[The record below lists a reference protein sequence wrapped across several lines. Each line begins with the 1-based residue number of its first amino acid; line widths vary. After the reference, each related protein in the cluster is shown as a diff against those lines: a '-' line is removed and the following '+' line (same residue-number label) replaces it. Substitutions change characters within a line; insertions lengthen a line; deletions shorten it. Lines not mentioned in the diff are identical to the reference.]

1 MTQHSSLPATP
12 TASRFAPSPWVDW
25 AKAIASQFI
34 IWHHF
39 AFYGPMIDRVE
50 PWAPDVALWLVDQA
64 RVAVQVFLVLSGY
77 LAARS
82 LWPRPGQPRVG
93 AAEWLGLVTGRVR
106 RLAPPY
112 LAALA
117 LALVAAALARAML
130 VDVDTP
136 AAPSWA
142 QVLANATFSHDL
154 LGYSALSAGLWYVA
168 IDLQLFMLLAA
179 LAAAVQAIT
188 RPAHHARRAVAW
200 FAVAGLCTAS
210 LLWLNLLPE
219 LDVWAPYFF
228 GAYGLGVLAQW
239 VHVSS
244 RRTVAG
250 LALAA
255 LAVLALWVEW
265 RSRIAL
271 AAVVSLLLVW
281 QPMSPRLARSSLQ
294 PLMAHLAR
302 ISYAVFLVHYPL
314 LLLVGSLFTRLW
326 PDEPLVHAA
335 GLLLT
340 WALALLAGWALWR
353 GLEAPRATAPHP
365 AQPLAATLP
374 ASSSSTK

>member
-12 TASRFAPSPWVDW
+12 AASRFAPSPWVDW
-25 AKAIASQFI
+25 AKAMASQFI

-50 PWAPDVALWLVDQA
+50 PWAPDVAVWLVDQA
-64 RVAVQVFLVLSGY
+64 RLAVQVFLVISGY

-82 LWPRPGQPRVG
+82 LWPKPGQPR
-93 AAEWLGLVTGRVR
+93 AAATDWLSLVTARIR

-112 LAALA
+112 FVALA
-117 LALVAAALARAML
+117 LAMLAAVVARTLL

-142 QVLANATFSHDL
+142 QVLANASFSHDL

-179 LAAAVQAIT
+179 LAAAVQALT
-188 RPAHHARRAVAW
+188 RPAHHARRAMAW
-200 FAVAGLCTAS
+200 FSVAGLCTAS

-244 RRTVAG
+244 RRTAAG

-255 LAVLALWVEW
+255 LTVLALWVEW

-271 AAVVSLLLVW
+271 AALVSLLLVW
-281 QPMSPRLARSSLQ
+281 QPIGPRLARSALQ
-294 PLMAHLAR
+294 PVMAHLAR

-314 LLLVGSLFTRLW
+314 LLLVGSLVTRLW
-326 PDEPLVHAA
+326 PDAPLVHAA

-340 WALALLAGWALWR
+340 WAMALLCGWALWR
-353 GLEAPRATAPHP
+353 WLEAPRARAARSPQ
-365 AQPLAATLP
+365 ALAAALP
-374 ASSSSTK
+374 ANSSSAR

>member
-1 MTQHSSLPATP
+1 LPAAAP
-12 TASRFAPSPWVDW
+12 HSRLAPAPWIAW

-50 PWAPDVALWLVDQA
+50 PWAPEVAVWLTDQA
-64 RVAVQVFLVLSGY
+64 RLAVQVFLVVSGF

-82 LWPRPGQPRVG
+82 LWPKPGQPR
-93 AAEWLGLVTGRVR
+93 AATADWPGLVAGRVR

-112 LAALA
+112 FAALA
-117 LALVAAALARAML
+117 LALMAAVVARALA
-130 VDVDTP
+130 VDVDAP

-142 QVLANATFSHDL
+142 QVLANASFSHDL
-154 LGYSALSAGLWYVA
+154 LGYPALSAGLWYIA

-179 LAAAVQAIT
+179 LAAAVQSLT
-188 RPAHHARRAVAW
+188 RPAHTARRAMAW
-200 FAVAGLCTAS
+200 FLVAGLCTAS
-210 LLWLNLLPE
+210 LLWLNLMPG

-239 VHVSS
+239 VHRSS
-244 RRTVAG
+244 RRGVAG

-271 AAVVSLLLVW
+271 AALVSLLLVW
-281 QPMSPRLARSSLQ
+281 QPFSPQLARSALQ

-314 LLLVGSLFTRLW
+314 LLLVGSLVTTWW
-326 PDEPLVHAA
+326 PDAAWVHAA
-335 GLLLT
+335 GLLAT
-340 WALALLAGWALWR
+340 WALALLCGWGLWR
-353 GLEAPRATAPHP
+353 WLEAPRAATAP
-365 AQPLAATLP
+365 QPQAP
-374 ASSSSTK
+374 ASSLPVNASSAR